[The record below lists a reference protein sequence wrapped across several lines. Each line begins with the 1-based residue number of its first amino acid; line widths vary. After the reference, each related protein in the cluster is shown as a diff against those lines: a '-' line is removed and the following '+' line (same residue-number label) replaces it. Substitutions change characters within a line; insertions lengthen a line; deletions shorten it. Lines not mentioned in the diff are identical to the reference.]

1 CMDIHDQKQT
11 EERVRFLAE
20 ANALLASSLDYETT
34 LARLARLSVMT
45 LADHCL
51 IDVLGDD
58 GRVRRVA
65 TVHASPGKEGIV
77 EDLRRFPPT
86 PGETGG
92 IPTVLSTGRPVVV
105 PELTDEKI
113 RTLAR
118 GDEHLEALRRLGP
131 TSFMVVPLN
140 ARGRTIGAITLGLD
154 EPGRSY
160 TATDLSFAEEL
171 ARRAALAIDNA
182 RLYSRAQE
190 ANRAKDE
197 FLATLSHELRTPLTP
212 VIGWVHMMRSGHLD
226 EAGVAQGLE
235 VIDKNAQAL
244 LRLIND
250 LLDMTSIMSGKMR
263 IERAPVELGRVL
275 SEAVETVRPQADV
288 KGVALELADGDGAAG
303 AATALVSGDRTR
315 LVQVFWN
322 LLSNAVKF
330 SRKGARVRV
339 ESRAD
344 GAAARVEVVDEGSGI
359 ETEFLPR
366 VFDRFSQADGSTT
379 RAHGGL
385 GLGLALVKSFVEAHG
400 GTAEVFSDGPG
411 RGSRF
416 AVMLPLINAP
426 EADGGKGRSG
436 EAEKRGGGEAE
447 TPVKDDAGSE
457 RFDDTASVSPSPR
470 PPFRARGAA
479 GASGRGRARHAGDA
493 AGRHRA
499 ARLRGGGLRERRGGS
514 RCCPGGAV

>member
-1 CMDIHDQKQT
+1 
-11 EERVRFLAE
+11 
-20 ANALLASSLDYETT
+20 
-34 LARLARLSVMT
+34 
-45 LADHCL
+45 
-51 IDVLGDD
+51 
-58 GRVRRVA
+58 
-65 TVHASPGKEGIV
+65 
-77 EDLRRFPPT
+77 
-86 PGETGG
+86 
-92 IPTVLSTGRPVVV
+92 VLSTGRPLVV
-105 PELTDEKI
+105 PVLTDEKI
-113 RTLAR
+113 KTLAR
-118 GDEHLEALRRLGP
+118 GAAHLEALRRLGP

-154 EPGRSY
+154 EPGRGY

-182 RLYSRAQE
+182 RLYSRAQQ

-226 EAGVAQGLE
+226 EAGVEQGLE

-250 LLDMTSIMSGKMR
+250 LLDMTSILSGKMR

-275 SEAVETVRPQADV
+275 SEAVETVRPQADA
-288 KGVALELADGDGAAG
+288 KGVALELADGAGADE

-339 ESRAD
+339 ESRVD
-344 GAAARVEVVDEGSGI
+344 GAAACVEVVDEGSGI

-385 GLGLALVKSFVEAHG
+385 GLGLAVVRHLVEQHG
-400 GTAEVFSDGPG
+400 GTVRAASEGAH
-411 RGSRF
+411 RGSTF
-416 AVMLPLINAP
+416 TVNLPISAVDTRA
-426 EADGGKGRSG
+426 A
-436 EAEKRGGGEAE
+436 GGG
-447 TPVKDDAGSE
+447 
-457 RFDDTASVSPSPR
+457 
-470 PPFRARGAA
+470 RGAA
-479 GASGRGRARHAGDA
+479 GREHEARAPQDVAG
-493 AGRHRA
+493 
-499 ARLRGGGLRERRGGS
+499 RLRGVRVPLVDAPTDTR
-514 RCCPGGAV
+514 

>member
-1 CMDIHDQKQT
+1 M
-11 EERVRFLAE
+11 
-20 ANALLASSLDYETT
+20 
-34 LARLARLSVMT
+34 
-45 LADHCL
+45 
-51 IDVLGDD
+51 
-58 GRVRRVA
+58 
-65 TVHASPGKEGIV
+65 
-77 EDLRRFPPT
+77 
-86 PGETGG
+86 
-92 IPTVLSTGRPVVV
+92 
-105 PELTDEKI
+105 TDEKI
-113 RTLAR
+113 KTLAR
-118 GDEHLEALRRLGP
+118 GAEHLEALRRLGP
-131 TSFMVVPLN
+131 TSFMAVPLN

-212 VIGWVHMMRSGHLD
+212 VIGWVHMMRSGQLD
-226 EAGVAQGLE
+226 EAGAAQGLE

-288 KGVALELADGDGAAG
+288 KGVALEVADGADADG

-416 AVMLPLINAP
+416 AVTLPLISARSGCG
-426 EADGGKGRSG
+426 DGGRGEGRS
-436 EAEKRGGGEAE
+436 
-447 TPVKDDAGSE
+447 E
-457 RFDDTASVSPSPR
+457 RVRRRRRSADVTRTATASR
-470 PPFRARGAA
+470 QR
-479 GASGRGRARHAGDA
+479 
-493 AGRHRA
+493 
-499 ARLRGGGLRERRGGS
+499 
-514 RCCPGGAV
+514 